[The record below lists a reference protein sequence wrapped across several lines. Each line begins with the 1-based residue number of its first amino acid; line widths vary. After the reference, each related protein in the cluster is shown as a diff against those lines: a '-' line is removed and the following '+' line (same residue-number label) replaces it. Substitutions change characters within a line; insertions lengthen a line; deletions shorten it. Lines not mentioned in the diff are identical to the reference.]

1 VEDIRAAIE
10 LSGLLRAFFPA
21 LQGISF
27 KGGLLMM
34 SLERFQSQAP
44 GLPDLMNYAALVDE
58 GIVIGKDGSLLAG
71 FFFQAPDAGSSSN
84 SERNYLAAQVN
95 NYLAKFGSGW
105 CMWVDAA
112 RIPSPG
118 YPDPEESHFPD
129 PISAMID
136 AERRQMFEQQERH
149 YETEYAL
156 FLQYL
161 PPSRQ
166 ETKLVELIYD
176 DEKRDKENP
185 GAAIIDD
192 FKKKLTDFMDGLSKL
207 MMIRRM
213 GTIRVGEEGYE
224 SDELV
229 NYLHFALMGEMIALR
244 IPACPMYLDSWLGY
258 EWLWKGEI
266 PRLGDQFI
274 ACVAID
280 GFPAKSYPGML
291 RMLENLPIAYRWSSR
306 FIFLDQHE
314 ALSALKRHFLK
325 WSQWAKGFWQQLFK
339 TDNGIVNTDAV
350 AMSAQVVNASGVA
363 KSDAVRYGYYTSVIV
378 LMSKNRELL
387 EENARYVRKT
397 VNGLGFSS
405 RVETV
410 NTIEA
415 WIGSLPAQAYANVRR
430 PLIHSLNLAEL
441 LPLSSIWPGLL
452 KNPCGF
458 YPDNSPPLMYAIT
471 VGSTPFRINL
481 HVTDVGHTL
490 VFGPTGAGKSTL
502 LAMLIAQALRYR
514 GRTRPDGDR
523 LPATITA
530 FDKGHSLY
538 ALCKAVRGQHHDI
551 GADDAQNME
560 LCPLADIE
568 TQSGILWAEEWIETC
583 YELQTGKPFAP
594 SQRNEVRTAL
604 MIMKDRPVDSR
615 SLTHFVSTVQDQS
628 TKDAMEHYTVN
639 GSMGHLLDG
648 IEDRFSMSNFTVFEL
663 DELMALGD
671 KNAIPVLLYLF
682 RRFEKSLTGQP
693 AFLFLDEAWVMLG
706 HKVFRDKLRQWLK
719 ELRKKN
725 CAVVMA
731 TQSLS
736 DAVKSGMLDTLNE
749 QCPTKIFLPN
759 EEADLHGT
767 SDHPGPAGFYASFG
781 LNEQEIML
789 IKGGQKKRD
798 YYYRSP
804 LGRRSFQLG
813 LGPLALSFV
822 GVSDKDS
829 INEVKDHEKKYGPDW
844 PLYWMKRKG
853 VDYAKYVS

>member
-1 VEDIRAAIE
+1 M
-10 LSGLLRAFFPA
+10 LSLA
-21 LQGISF
+21 
-27 KGGLLMM
+27 
-34 SLERFQSQAP
+34 RFQSKAA
-44 GLPDLMNYAALVDE
+44 GLPDLLNYAALVDE

-71 FFFQAPDAGSSSN
+71 FFFQAPDAGSASN
-84 SERNYLAAQVN
+84 SERNYLTEQVN

-112 RIPSPG
+112 RLPSPG
-118 YPDPEESHFPD
+118 YSDPSESHFPD

-185 GAAIIDD
+185 GAAIIED
-192 FKKKLTDFMDGLSKL
+192 FKKKLNDFRDGLSKL

-213 GTIRVGEEGYE
+213 GTIKAGEEGYE
-224 SDELV
+224 SDELI

-244 IPACPMYLDSWLGY
+244 IPSCPMYLDSWIGH

-266 PRLGDQFI
+266 PRLGDKFI

-280 GFPAKSYPGML
+280 GFPSKSYPGIL
-291 RMLENLPIAYRWSSR
+291 KMLENLPIAYRWSNR

-314 ALSALKRHFLK
+314 ALSELKKLHLK
-325 WSQWAKGFWQQLFK
+325 WSQWVKGFWQQIFK
-339 TDNGIVNTDAV
+339 TDNGIINTDAA

-363 KSDAVRYGYYTSVIV
+363 KSDMVRYGYYTSVIV
-378 LMSKNRELL
+378 LMNEDRELL

-397 VNGLGFSS
+397 INGLGFSA

-415 WIGSLPAQAYANVRR
+415 WSGSLPAQAYANVRR
-430 PLIHSLNLAEL
+430 PLIHTLNLSEL

-452 KNPCGF
+452 SNPCGF
-458 YPDNSPPLMYAIT
+458 YPDNSPPLMYAVT
-471 VGSTPFRINL
+471 TGSTPFRINL

-502 LAMLIAQALRYR
+502 LAILIAQVLRYIS
-514 GRTRPDGDR
+514 RTRPDGGTAQ
-523 LPATITA
+523 ATVTA

-538 ALCKAVRGQHHDI
+538 ALCKAVGGQHHDI
-551 GADDAQNME
+551 GADDAENME

-568 TQSGILWAEEWIETC
+568 TPSGRLWAEEWIETC
-583 YELQTGKPFAP
+583 YELQTGRPFVP
-594 SQRNEVRTAL
+594 SQRNEVRAAIL
-604 MIMKDRPVDSR
+604 IMKDRPADSR
-615 SLTHFVSTVQDQS
+615 SLTHFVATVQDQP

-648 IEDRFSMSNFTVFEL
+648 IEDKFSMSNFTVFEL

-693 AFLFLDEAWVMLG
+693 SFLFLDEAWVMLG

-736 DAVKSGMLDTLNE
+736 DAVRSGMLDTLNE

-759 EEADLHGT
+759 EEADLRGT
-767 SDHPGPAGFYASFG
+767 PEHPGPAEFYANFG
-781 LNEQEIML
+781 LNEQEVQI

-829 INEVKDHEKKYGPDW
+829 IREVKEYERAYGQDW
-844 PLYWMKRKG
+844 PLYWLKRKG
-853 VDYAKYVS
+853 VDYAKYVG